1 MLVDAFNFAESNGV
15 GTPGIKQPDGENEAS
30 KSLDR
35 ATFGIGET
43 EDQKIAT
50 CKESGEAGGSVHMTR
65 KSWADISSD
74 DDTDGKIAA
83 EMAAARLTSQVCAVR
98 GQSVK

>member
-1 MLVDAFNFAESNGV
+1 MIYEADPRHVDLLVDAFNFAESSGI

-43 EDQKIAT
+43 EEQKIAT
-50 CKESGEAGGSVHMTR
+50 CKTPGEASGSLHMTR
-65 KSWADISSD
+65 
-74 DDTDGKIAA
+74 
-83 EMAAARLTSQVCAVR
+83 E
-98 GQSVK
+98 